1 MKTPAILLRQVLITF
16 QKRVWW
22 IFNWS
27 NQEFCERRYSCFGR
41 RAIQPSPGV
50 SISVWGFKYASLLFI
65 GSVIR
70 GYYRFL
76 SGVCPP
82 NIYYFVCNQN
92 YCQHKISQHIHIR
105 NGPQKISVLNFHM
118 NTQVHHTSTDRILCI
133 DLYDLYAEKETKWP
147 NIQMVNL
154 VTTCALRSW
163 CLFEAEPALRLQSQT
178 LDHSSH
184 T

>member
-76 SGVCPP
+76 SGVGPP

-92 YCQHKISQHIHIR
+92 YYQRIYPHKISQHIHIW
-105 NGPQKISVLNFHM
+105 NGPQKMSMWNFHM
-118 NTQVHHTSTDRILCI
+118 NSEHPSSPHLNRQNFVQWFVWFVRRKGDQVAKYPDGQSCHHMCLKVVVPFWGRTS
-133 DLYDLYAEKETKWP
+133 P
-147 NIQMVNL
+147 
-154 VTTCALRSW
+154 
-163 CLFEAEPALRLQSQT
+163 
-178 LDHSSH
+178 
-184 T
+184 

>member
-1 MKTPAILLRQVLITF
+1 MK
-16 QKRVWW
+16 
-22 IFNWS
+22 
-27 NQEFCERRYSCFGR
+27 ERCSCFGK
-41 RAIQPSPGV
+41 RAIQPSQGV
-50 SISVWGFKYASLLFI
+50 SICVRCFKYASHLLI

-76 SGVCPP
+76 SGVGSQ
-82 NIYYFVCNQN
+82 NIYFLCATKITTRTFHP
-92 YCQHKISQHIHIR
+92 HKISQHIHIR

-118 NTQVHHTSTDRILCI
+118 NTQVHHTSTDRNLCI